1 MLVSIYISTT
11 LVNNTTR
18 RRVTVV
24 TRVVKEAYSPNV
36 VEEASSE
43 VGIAPVLCQAAFLCT
58 HKGVRIQAYIRKP
71 IAPREGYYAH

>member
-1 MLVSIYISTT
+1 M
-11 LVNNTTR
+11 
-18 RRVTVV
+18 V

-58 HKGVRIQAYIRKP
+58 HKGVRIQVYIRKP
-71 IAPREGYYAH
+71 IAPCEGITPISGLADEVQEIMDNLS